1 VKGEKDIETN
11 VVVGVTLPAGSAD
24 LLLPNAAVAE
34 ILTYHPPT
42 PVPGGPDWLIGN
54 LVWQQ
59 RPVPV
64 VSVAAARA
72 AAEGE
77 KTAPGRRTCLVVC
90 YVPSGNRALPYVA
103 LLAFGPPHLGRFR
116 PDNLKPAQAE
126 EANPFV
132 LHTLT
137 YAGRPA
143 WIPDMDAIARAVL
156 EAAVPQAIK
165 P

>member
-1 VKGEKDIETN
+1 METN
-11 VVVGVTLPAGSAD
+11 VVVGVALPVGEAD

-42 PVPGGPDWLIGN
+42 PVPGGPDWFVGN

-64 VSVAAARA
+64 VSIAAAQA
-72 AAEGE
+72 EAAEE
-77 KTAPGRRTCLVVC
+77 EEIASGRRTCLVVC

-103 LLAFGPPHLGRFR
+103 ILAFGPPRLGRFQA
-116 PDNLKPAQAE
+116 DNLKLAPAE
-126 EANPFV
+126 STNPFV
-132 LHTLT
+132 LHALT
-137 YAGRPA
+137 YGGRPA
-143 WIPDMDAIARAVL
+143 WIPDMDAIERAVL
-156 EAAVPQAIK
+156 EVAVPQAIK